1 MKKLVITLLIALTAT
16 LVPGRAADQTTT
28 KRDDLISHVESCE
41 AILQEFM
48 NRPETAIPPSVLARA
63 RAIVITNQFKAG
75 FLLGV
80 QSGYGVI
87 LVKKA
92 SGHWSVPVL
101 VKAGAA
107 SLGLQLGGTS
117 VETIF
122 IITDDQTPRLMFNSR
137 FNVGI
142 DAKAVAGPHDSEKEN
157 DNRPIIDAPVL
168 VYTKNAGFYAG
179 ATMRAGY
186 LSRNDSANRLLYN
199 TAYVMPELL
208 YSDWVQPIPEVQP
221 LMNLVQRIAP

>member
-16 LVPGRAADQTTT
+16 LVPGRAADQST
-28 KRDDLISHVESCE
+28 KREDLISHVESCE

-48 NRPETAIPPSVLARA
+48 GRPETAIPASVLARA

-75 FLLGV
+75 FLIGV
-80 QSGYGVI
+80 QNGYGVV

-101 VKAGAA
+101 IKAGAA
-107 SLGLQLGGTS
+107 SLGLQLGGTT

-122 IITDDQTPRLMFNSR
+122 VITDEQTPRLMFNNR
-137 FNVGI
+137 FNVGV
-142 DAKAVAGPHDSEKEN
+142 DAKAVAGPHAAEKED
-157 DNRPIIDAPVL
+157 DNHPIIDAPVL
-168 VYTKNAGFYAG
+168 VYARNAGLYAG
-179 ATMRAGY
+179 ATLKAGY

-199 TAYVMPELL
+199 TAYAMPELL
-208 YSDWVQPIPEVQP
+208 YSDWVPPIREVEP
-221 LMNLVQRIAP
+221 LMKMVQRIAP

>member
-16 LVPGRAADQTTT
+16 LVPGRAADQTT

-48 NRPETAIPPSVLARA
+48 GRPETAIPPSVLARA

-75 FLLGV
+75 FFIGV
-80 QSGYGVI
+80 QNGYGVV

-92 SGHWSVPVL
+92 SGRWSVPVL
-101 VKAGAA
+101 IKAGAA
-107 SLGLQLGGTS
+107 SLGLQLGGTA

-122 IITDDQTPRLMFNSR
+122 VITDDQTPRLMFKNR
-137 FNVGI
+137 FNVGV
-142 DAKAVAGPHDSEKEN
+142 DAKAVAGPHGSEKEN

-168 VYTKNAGFYAG
+168 VYMKNSGLYAG
-179 ATMRAGY
+179 ATVQTGY
-186 LSRNDSANRLLYN
+186 LARNDPANRLLYN
-199 TAYVMPELL
+199 TSYVMPELL
-208 YSDWVQPIPEVQP
+208 YSDWVPPIPEVQP

>member
-1 MKKLVITLLIALTAT
+1 MKKLVLTLLIALTAT
-16 LVPGRAADQTTT
+16 LVPGRAADQTT

-48 NRPETAIPPSVLARA
+48 GRPETAIPSSVLARA

-75 FLLGV
+75 FFIGV
-80 QSGYGVI
+80 QNGYGVV

-92 SGHWSVPVL
+92 SGRWSVPVL
-101 VKAGAA
+101 IKAGAA
-107 SLGLQLGGTS
+107 SLGLQLGGTA

-122 IITDDQTPRLMFNSR
+122 VITDDQTPRLMFKNR
-137 FNVGI
+137 FNVGV
-142 DAKAVAGPHDSEKEN
+142 DAKAVAGPHGSEKEN

-168 VYTKNAGFYAG
+168 VYMKNSGLYAG
-179 ATMRAGY
+179 ATVQTGY
-186 LSRNDSANRLLYN
+186 LARNDPANRLLYN
-199 TAYVMPELL
+199 TSYVMPELL
-208 YSDWVQPIPEVQP
+208 YSDWVPPIPEVQP

>member
-16 LVPGRAADQTTT
+16 LVPGRAADQTT

-48 NRPETAIPPSVLARA
+48 GRPETAIPASVLARA

-142 DAKAVAGPHDSEKEN
+142 DAKAVAGPHGAEKEN

-179 ATMRAGY
+179 ATLKAGY
-186 LSRNDSANRLLYN
+186 ISRNDSANRLLYN

-208 YSDWVQPIPEVQP
+208 YSDWVQPIPEVEP
-221 LMNLVQRIAP
+221 LMKMVQRIAP

>member
-92 SGHWSVPVL
+92 SGRWSVPVL
-101 VKAGAA
+101 IKAGAA
-107 SLGLQLGGTS
+107 SLGLQLGGTT

-142 DAKAVAGPHDSEKEN
+142 DAKAVAGPHGSEKEN

-168 VYTKNAGFYAG
+168 VYTKNAGLYAG
-179 ATMRAGY
+179 ATVQAGY

-208 YSDWVQPIPEVQP
+208 YSDWVSPIPEVQP

>member
-16 LVPGRAADQTTT
+16 LVPGRAADQTT

-48 NRPETAIPPSVLARA
+48 GRPETAIPSSVLARA

-75 FLLGV
+75 FFIGV
-80 QSGYGVI
+80 QNGYGVV

-92 SGHWSVPVL
+92 SGRWSVPVL
-101 VKAGAA
+101 IKAGAA
-107 SLGLQLGGTS
+107 SLGLQLGGTA

-122 IITDDQTPRLMFNSR
+122 VITDDQTPRLMFKNR
-137 FNVGI
+137 FNVGV
-142 DAKAVAGPHDSEKEN
+142 DAKAVAGPHGSEKEN

-168 VYTKNAGFYAG
+168 VYMKNSGLYAG
-179 ATMRAGY
+179 ATVQTGY
-186 LSRNDSANRLLYN
+186 LARNDPANRLLYN
-199 TAYVMPELL
+199 TNYVMPELL
-208 YSDWVQPIPEVQP
+208 YSDWVPPIPEVQP

>member
-16 LVPGRAADQTTT
+16 LVPGRAADQST
-28 KRDDLISHVESCE
+28 KREDLISHVESCE

-48 NRPETAIPPSVLARA
+48 GRPETAIPSSVLARA

-75 FLLGV
+75 FLIGV
-80 QSGYGVI
+80 QNGYGVV

-92 SGHWSVPVL
+92 SGRWSVPVL
-101 VKAGAA
+101 IKAGAA
-107 SLGLQLGGTS
+107 SLGLQLGGTA

-122 IITDDQTPRLMFNSR
+122 VITDEQTPRLMFNNR
-137 FNVGI
+137 FNVGV
-142 DAKAVAGPHDSEKEN
+142 DAKAVAGPHASETEN
-157 DNRPIIDAPVL
+157 DNRPIIEAPVL
-168 VYTKNAGFYAG
+168 VYTKNEGFYAG
-179 ATMRAGY
+179 ATVQAGY
-186 LSRNDSANRLLYN
+186 LSRNDPANRILYN

-208 YSDWVQPIPEVQP
+208 YSDWVSPIPEVQP

>member
-16 LVPGRAADQTTT
+16 LVPGRAADQTT

-48 NRPETAIPPSVLARA
+48 GRPETAIPPSVLARA
-63 RAIVITNQFKAG
+63 RALVITNQFKAG

-80 QSGYGVI
+80 QSGYGVV

-92 SGHWSVPVL
+92 SGRWSVPVL
-101 VKAGAA
+101 IKAGAA

-122 IITDDQTPRLMFNSR
+122 VITDDQTPRLMFNSR

-142 DAKAVAGPHDSEKEN
+142 DAKAVAGPHGAEKEN

-179 ATMRAGY
+179 ATLKAGY
-186 LSRNDSANRLLYN
+186 ISRNDSANRLLYN
-199 TAYVMPELL
+199 TGYAMPELL
-208 YSDWVQPIPEVQP
+208 YSDWVQPIPEVEP
-221 LMNLVQRIAP
+221 LMKMVQRIAP

>member
-16 LVPGRAADQTTT
+16 LTPGRAADQSA

-48 NRPETAIPPSVLARA
+48 GRPETAIPASVLARA

-80 QSGYGVI
+80 QNGYGVI

-92 SGHWSVPVL
+92 SGKWSVPVL
-101 VKAGAA
+101 IKAGAA
-107 SLGLQLGGTS
+107 SIGLQLGGTS

-122 IITDDQTPRLMFNSR
+122 VITNEQTPRLMFNNR
-137 FNVGI
+137 LNIGI
-142 DAKAVAGPHDSEKEN
+142 DAKAVAGPHASEQEN

-168 VYTKNAGFYAG
+168 VYTKNAGLYAG
-179 ATMRAGY
+179 ATLKAGY
-186 LSRNDSANRLLYN
+186 ISRNDDANRILYN
-199 TAYVMPELL
+199 TTYAMPELL
-208 YSDWVQPIPEVQP
+208 YSDWVSPIPEVQP
-221 LMNLVQRIAP
+221 LMNFVQRIAP

>member
-16 LVPGRAADQTTT
+16 LVPGRAADQTT

-48 NRPETAIPPSVLARA
+48 GRPETAIPPSVLARA

-75 FLLGV
+75 FLIGV
-80 QSGYGVI
+80 QNGYGVV

-92 SGHWSVPVL
+92 SGRWSVPVL
-101 VKAGAA
+101 IKAGAA
-107 SLGLQLGGTS
+107 SLGLQLGGTA

-122 IITDDQTPRLMFNSR
+122 VITDDQTPRLMFKNR

-142 DAKAVAGPHDSEKEN
+142 DAKAVAGPHGSEKEN
-157 DNRPIIDAPVL
+157 ANRPIIDAPVL
-168 VYTKNAGFYAG
+168 VYMKNAGLYAG
-179 ATMRAGY
+179 ATMQTGY
-186 LSRNDSANRLLYN
+186 LARNDPANRLLYN
-199 TAYVMPELL
+199 TIYVMPELL
-208 YSDWVQPIPEVQP
+208 YSDWVSPIPEVQP
-221 LMNLVQRIAP
+221 LMNFVQRIAP

>member
-16 LVPGRAADQTTT
+16 LVPGRAADQST
-28 KRDDLISHVESCE
+28 KREDLISHVESCE

-48 NRPETAIPPSVLARA
+48 GRPETAIPASVLARA

-75 FLLGV
+75 FFIGV
-80 QSGYGVI
+80 QNGYGVV

-92 SGHWSVPVL
+92 SGRWSVPVL
-101 VKAGAA
+101 IKAGAA
-107 SLGLQLGGTS
+107 SLGLQLGGTA

-122 IITDDQTPRLMFNSR
+122 VITDDQTPRLMFKNR
-137 FNVGI
+137 FNVGV
-142 DAKAVAGPHDSEKEN
+142 DAKAVAGPHGSEKEN

-168 VYTKNAGFYAG
+168 VYMKNSGLYAG
-179 ATMRAGY
+179 ATVQTGY
-186 LSRNDSANRLLYN
+186 LARNDPANRLLYN
-199 TAYVMPELL
+199 TNYVMPELL
-208 YSDWVQPIPEVQP
+208 YSDWVPPIPEVQP

>member
-16 LVPGRAADQTTT
+16 LVPGRAADQTT

-48 NRPETAIPPSVLARA
+48 GRPETAIPSSVLARA

-75 FLLGV
+75 FFIGV
-80 QSGYGVI
+80 QNGYGVV

-92 SGHWSVPVL
+92 SGRWSVPVL
-101 VKAGAA
+101 IKAGAA
-107 SLGLQLGGTS
+107 SLGLQLGGTA

-122 IITDDQTPRLMFNSR
+122 VITDDQTPRLMFKNR
-137 FNVGI
+137 FNVGV
-142 DAKAVAGPHDSEKEN
+142 DAKAVAGPHGSEKEN

-168 VYTKNAGFYAG
+168 VYMINSGLYAG
-179 ATMRAGY
+179 ATVQTGY
-186 LSRNDSANRLLYN
+186 LARNDPANRLLYN
-199 TAYVMPELL
+199 TSYVMPELL
-208 YSDWVQPIPEVQP
+208 YSDWVPPIPEVQP

>member
-16 LVPGRAADQTTT
+16 LAPSRAADQTT

-48 NRPETAIPPSVLARA
+48 GRPDTAIPSSVLARA

-75 FLLGV
+75 FLFGV
-80 QSGYGVI
+80 QSGYGVV

-92 SGHWSVPVL
+92 NGRWSVPVL

-107 SLGLQLGGTS
+107 SLGFQLGATS
-117 VETIF
+117 VETVF
-122 IITDDQTPRLMFNSR
+122 VITDDQTPRLLFNNR

-142 DAKAVAGPHDSEKEN
+142 DAKAVAGPHASEKED

-168 VYTKNAGFYAG
+168 VYTRNTGLYAG
-179 ATMRAGY
+179 ATVQAGY
-186 LSRNDSANRLLYN
+186 LSRNDDANRLLYN
-199 TAYVMPELL
+199 TSYAMPELL
-208 YSDWVQPIPEVQP
+208 YSDWVSPIPEVQP
-221 LMNLVQRIAP
+221 LMNFVQRIAP

>member
-1 MKKLVITLLIALTAT
+1 M
-16 LVPGRAADQTTT
+16 G
-28 KRDDLISHVESCE
+28 
-41 AILQEFM
+41 
-48 NRPETAIPPSVLARA
+48 RPETAIPPTVLARA

-75 FLLGV
+75 FLIGV
-80 QSGYGVI
+80 QSGYGVV

-92 SGHWSVPVL
+92 SGRWSVPVL
-101 VKAGAA
+101 IKAGSA
-107 SLGLQLGGTS
+107 SLGLQLGGTA

-142 DAKAVAGPHDSEKEN
+142 DAKAVAGPHGAEKEN

-179 ATMRAGY
+179 ATLKAGY
-186 LSRNDSANRLLYN
+186 ISRNDSANRLLYN
-199 TAYVMPELL
+199 TAYAMPELL

-221 LMNLVQRIAP
+221 LMNMVQRIAP

>member
-16 LVPGRAADQTTT
+16 LVPGRAADQST
-28 KRDDLISHVESCE
+28 KREDLISHVESCE

-48 NRPETAIPPSVLARA
+48 GRPETAIPASVLARA

-75 FLLGV
+75 FLIGV
-80 QSGYGVI
+80 QNGYGVV

-92 SGHWSVPVL
+92 SGRWSVPVL
-101 VKAGAA
+101 IKAGAA
-107 SLGLQLGGTS
+107 SLGFQLGGTA

-122 IITDDQTPRLMFNSR
+122 VITDEQTPRLMFNNR
-137 FNVGI
+137 FNVGV
-142 DAKAVAGPHDSEKEN
+142 DAKAVAGPHGSEKEN

-168 VYTKNAGFYAG
+168 VYMINSGLYAG
-179 ATMRAGY
+179 ATVQTGY
-186 LSRNDSANRLLYN
+186 LARNDPANRLLYN
-199 TAYVMPELL
+199 TNYVMPELL
-208 YSDWVQPIPEVQP
+208 YSDWVPPIPEVQP

>member
-16 LVPGRAADQTTT
+16 LVPGRAADQST
-28 KRDDLISHVESCE
+28 KREDLISHVESCE

-48 NRPETAIPPSVLARA
+48 GRPETAIPASVLARA

-75 FLLGV
+75 FLIGV
-80 QSGYGVI
+80 QNGYGVV

-92 SGHWSVPVL
+92 SGRWSVPVL
-101 VKAGAA
+101 IKAGAA
-107 SLGLQLGGTS
+107 SLGLQLGGTT

-122 IITDDQTPRLMFNSR
+122 VITDEQTPRLMFNNR
-137 FNVGI
+137 FNVGV
-142 DAKAVAGPHDSEKEN
+142 DAKAVAGPHAAEKED
-157 DNRPIIDAPVL
+157 DNHPIIDAPVL
-168 VYTKNAGFYAG
+168 VYARNAGLYAG
-179 ATMRAGY
+179 ATLKAGY

-199 TAYVMPELL
+199 TAYAMPELL

-221 LMNLVQRIAP
+221 LMNMVQRIAP